1 MIFWDHLVVVGVRA
15 FFGAFAP
22 GAGVWLL
29 SEFVLFA
36 VLSQPGL
43 GSVSARTCSMIFC
56 NHLSPDQNTFLFFKN
71 FFEMFLTQTVNC
83 F

>member
-15 FFGAFAP
+15 SFGAFAP

-36 VLSQPGL
+36 VLSHQGL
-43 GSVSARTCSMIFC
+43 G
-56 NHLSPDQNTFLFFKN
+56 
-71 FFEMFLTQTVNC
+71 EMFLKQTVNC